1 MQMKKKLKCIMLI
14 DDNPNDNFFHER
26 IISRV
31 NCADSILIK
40 ETALE
45 ALSCIEKGE
54 ARPELIFLDVNMPAM
69 TGWEFLEAYNGLE
82 ADLHCRVVVV
92 MLTSSTETEDRQK
105 AAEMDIVA
113 DFQTKP
119 LTKPKLQEVLGR
131 HFPDYF

>member
-1 MQMKKKLKCIMLI
+1 MLI

-31 NCADSILIK
+31 NCAETILIK

-45 ALSCIEKGE
+45 ALSCIVKKE
-54 ARPELIFLDVNMPAM
+54 AKPELIFLDVNMPAM
-69 TGWEFLEAYNGLE
+69 TGWEFLEEYNRLE

-92 MLTSSTETEDRQK
+92 MLTSSTETEDKIK
-105 AAEMDIVA
+105 AASMDIVA

-119 LTKPKLQEVLGR
+119 LTKPKLQEVLDK
-131 HFPDYF
+131 HFPDHF